1 MPYVPSK
8 GPVVSS
14 REIVVSTFM
23 YVISNVGIS
32 NAISSASPCPTSHP
46 HPPSTT
52 QQPGKMSHFEP
63 NAILRGA
70 QLTVVGALRALKNPG
85 LFTSEHYKQ
94 AALAVLAGIVI
105 RLLVAIPV
113 RLWYLPMRPIMLPSN
128 IYLRPPASAS

>member
-1 MPYVPSK
+1 MPPFQLPILKPCTTSE
-8 GPVVSS
+8 SS
-14 REIVVSTFM
+14 FH
-23 YVISNVGIS
+23 
-32 NAISSASPCPTSHP
+32 PTQS
-46 HPPSTT
+46 
-52 QQPGKMSHFEP
+52 PGKMSHFEP

-113 RLWYLPMRPIMLPSN
+113 CL
-128 IYLRPPASAS
+128 

>member
-1 MPYVPSK
+1 MSQVFCAVVMPYNCLAFKGLPSNIDRRLHIHLRHIEC
-8 GPVVSS
+8 GHFNYHLLRLHHVQP
-14 REIVVSTFM
+14 
-23 YVISNVGIS
+23 
-32 NAISSASPCPTSHP
+32 AHL
-46 HPPSTT
+46 PSTQT
-52 QQPGKMSHFEP
+52 PGKMSHFEP

-113 RLWYLPMRPIMLPSN
+113 RL
-128 IYLRPPASAS
+128 